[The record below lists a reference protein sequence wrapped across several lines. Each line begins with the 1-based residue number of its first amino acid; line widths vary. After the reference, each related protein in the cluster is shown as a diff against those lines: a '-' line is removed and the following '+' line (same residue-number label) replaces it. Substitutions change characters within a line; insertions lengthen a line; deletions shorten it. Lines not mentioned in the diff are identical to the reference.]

1 MLLTE
6 IRRSRNCKCDFPLGI
21 GVSKNLNTVFIFK
34 SHFTMPSIVCNMIV
48 TNIFLSRYISG
59 LFYGGDGTHLCT
71 F

>member
-1 MLLTE
+1 
-6 IRRSRNCKCDFPLGI
+6 
-21 GVSKNLNTVFIFK
+21 
-34 SHFTMPSIVCNMIV
+34 MPSIVCNMIV